1 MLYHAFIVQWLHVE
15 PNEST
20 RATNYRSKHI
30 MATTKTVTKTTASW
44 SIANQEVMGKEIG
57 IAFTVGLTAGQT
69 FDDLVAKAHK
79 LSKGIIGTVRSKC
92 PVMLAVND
100 VLKAYRKKD
109 GKPLT
114 PKSLTAN
121 LSYIRAAI
129 VQDKPVDRGNGGKV
143 STILIALGKKAE
155 PATMVES
162 LRKGFN
168 KMKDNKDNA
177 PMQRLAAF
185 LIDALD
191 DAVEA

>member
-1 MLYHAFIVQWLHVE
+1 
-15 PNEST
+15 
-20 RATNYRSKHI
+20 
-30 MATTKTVTKTTASW
+30 MATTKTVTKTTSSW
-44 SIANQEVMGKEIG
+44 SIANQETMGKEIG
-57 IAFTVGLTAGQT
+57 LAFTVGLTAGQT

-114 PKSLTAN
+114 PKSLKSN

-155 PATMVES
+155 PTAMVES
-162 LRKGFN
+162 LLKGFN
-168 KMKDNKDNA
+168 KMKLNSDN
-177 PMQRLAAF
+177 PFMQTLAMF
-185 LIDALD
+185 LIDGVA
-191 DAVEA
+191 DAIKEAKIKVKI

>member
-1 MLYHAFIVQWLHVE
+1 M
-15 PNEST
+15 
-20 RATNYRSKHI
+20 ATN
-30 MATTKTVTKTTASW
+30 KTVTKTTASW
-44 SIANQEVMGKEIG
+44 SIADQEAMGKELG
-57 IAFTVGLTAGQT
+57 TAYTVGLTAGQT
-69 FDDLVAKAHK
+69 FDDLVVKAHK

-92 PVMLAVND
+92 PVMLAVNE
-100 VLKAYRKKD
+100 VLKAYRFKKVD
-109 GKPLT
+109 
-114 PKSLTAN
+114 PKTNKVKMVPFSADSLKTN
-121 LSYIRAAI
+121 LSYIRKAI
-129 VQDKPVDRGNGGKV
+129 VDNVPVKKGNGSKV
-143 STILIALGKKAE
+143 NVILFALGQKAE

>member
-1 MLYHAFIVQWLHVE
+1 M
-15 PNEST
+15 
-20 RATNYRSKHI
+20 ATN
-30 MATTKTVTKTTASW
+30 KTVTKTTASW

>member
-1 MLYHAFIVQWLHVE
+1 M
-15 PNEST
+15 
-20 RATNYRSKHI
+20 ATN
-30 MATTKTVTKTTASW
+30 KTVTKTTASW

-129 VQDKPVDRGNGGKV
+129 VQDKPVDRGNGGKAN
-143 STILIALGKKAE
+143 TILIALGQKAK
-155 PATMVES
+155 PDAIVDS
-162 LRKGFN
+162 LLKGFN
-168 KMKDNKDNA
+168 KMKLNESN
-177 PMQRLAAF
+177 PFMQTLAMF
-185 LIDALD
+185 LIDGVA
-191 DAVEA
+191 DAIKEAKLSKSKY